1 VVDEIISE
9 MKRDMS
15 RTVDAMKAQL
25 QKVRTGRASIGIL
38 DGIMVD
44 YYGTPTPLNQLATLS
59 VPEARLITIQPWD
72 KGAMGPIEKAILKS
86 ELGLTPNNDG
96 RIIRIPIP
104 PLNEERRREL
114 VKAIRKNAEDFR
126 IEIRNHRRDAN
137 ALLKDLEKD
146 KEINKDELK
155 AAQDRVQELTSDYIR
170 RIDDLLA
177 SKEKEIME
185 V

>member
-1 VVDEIISE
+1 MVDEIISE

>member
-1 VVDEIISE
+1 MVDEIIND
-9 MKRDMS
+9 MKHDIS
-15 RTVDAMKAQL
+15 KTVDAMRSSL

-44 YYGTPTPLNQLATLS
+44 YYGTPTPLNQLATLA

-72 KGAMGPIEKAILKS
+72 KGALSPIEKAILKS

-96 RIIRIPIP
+96 RIIRVPIP
-104 PLNEERRREL
+104 PLNEERRRDL
-114 VKAIRKNAEDFR
+114 VKMVKKNAEEYR
-126 IEIRNHRRDAN
+126 IEVRNHRRDAN
-137 ALLKDLEKD
+137 ALLKELEKE

-155 AAQDRVQELTSDYIR
+155 VAQDKVQELTDNSIKQ
-170 RIDDLLA
+170 IDELLA
-177 SKEKEIME
+177 AKEQEIME